1 MSKKVAVILSGCG
14 FKDGGEIYEA
24 TLTLLALDE
33 ADADEAGLHE
43 GLSSRLGLWLDLHAL
58 PWRNP
63 QAVERWLVSAVR
75 RGGRGFH
82 HLALGEKRRAR

>member
-33 ADADEAGLHE
+33 ADAVVQCFAPDMPHQAG
-43 GLSSRLGLWLDLHAL
+43 D
-58 PWRNP
+58 
-63 QAVERWLVSAVR
+63 
-75 RGGRGFH
+75 RGAGGGF
-82 HLALGEKRRAR
+82 